1 MSGGELCALGSAGAL
16 RAQHAAGHAVVFKL
30 RATDDADYT
39 KRNVIVNK
47 WIKSAAASE
56 NFTDGGDAGDC
67 ASSMEQFK
75 GELHRIF
82 DCALKDEHQTMLH
95 YHINDTMRY
104 SELFSNIETLKQTFP
119 QLVEDYTV
127 TETTLEEV
135 FLSFARE
142 AQENAEV

>member
-1 MSGGELCALGSAGAL
+1 
-16 RAQHAAGHAVVFKL
+16 
-30 RATDDADYT
+30 
-39 KRNVIVNK
+39 
-47 WIKSAAASE
+47 
-56 NFTDGGDAGDC
+56 
-67 ASSMEQFK
+67 
-75 GELHRIF
+75 
-82 DCALKDEHQTMLH
+82 MLH

-104 SELFSNIETLKQTFP
+104 SELFSNIESLKQSFP